1 MSDNMS
7 IWKEAYQLG
16 SPFLNPKC
24 TANIEKKPL
33 SPEPRR
39 QLCHLVDIA
48 DTSTRGLYVYKIPTV
63 KREMK
68 NAQEPLFLAMQTV
81 ILQCPDVHHFAN

>member
-48 DTSTRGLYVYKIPTV
+48 VEMPKTRSTSAKPVEIDERF
-63 KREMK
+63 
-68 NAQEPLFLAMQTV
+68 AQYH
-81 ILQCPDVHHFAN
+81 ILSAQVNSYI